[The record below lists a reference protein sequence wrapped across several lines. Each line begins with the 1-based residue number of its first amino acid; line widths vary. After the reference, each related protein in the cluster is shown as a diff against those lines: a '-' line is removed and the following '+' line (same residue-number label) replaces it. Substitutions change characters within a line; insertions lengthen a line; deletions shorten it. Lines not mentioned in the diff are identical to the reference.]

1 MSNSGIPEKTG
12 IMVCGHGSR
21 NQNAARE
28 FATVAEGKEA
38 TGANASVIYVP
49 PAGAGA
55 AIIEA
60 IDAEIPLIA
69 ASPRAKTLP

>member
-28 FATVAEGKEA
+28 FATVAEGLKA
-38 TGANASVIYVP
+38 RYPDAGGIRLSRILQSGDLGRAR
-49 PAGAGA
+49 PACA
-55 AIIEA
+55 
-60 IDAEIPLIA
+60 
-69 ASPRAKTLP
+69 PRA